1 MKTKLDQPPFSFLPE
16 RAIEE
21 LQNQFTAETVK
32 KDTIL
37 LVQEISAVEKFL
49 VLSQGSARYYFEQ
62 NNQKALEGRL
72 NEGDNFGGISILLND
87 AVAIRTLKVLEDS
100 VFLGLDVNIFLKTCA
115 EFEKFNSFF
124 TDAFGKLMLNKSFA
138 GIIARQLKDREF
150 NLPFFNQPISA

>member
-1 MKTKLDQPPFSFLPE
+1 LKTKLDQPPFSFLPE

-62 NNQKALEGRL
+62 NNQKTLEGRL
-72 NEGDNFGGISILLND
+72 KEGDNFGGISILLND
-87 AVAIRTLKVLEDS
+87 AVAIRTL
-100 VFLGLDVNIFLKTCA
+100 
-115 EFEKFNSFF
+115 
-124 TDAFGKLMLNKSFA
+124 
-138 GIIARQLKDREF
+138 
-150 NLPFFNQPISA
+150 